1 MFGRPKEFLYLKS
14 PVPMS
19 HRLSLTPAKTSRV
32 YFSLSL
38 LVLVA
43 LTGAAGALAQQH
55 VKKSYPARKNV
66 RIELKNI
73 SGTITVE
80 SWPRDEIKLNA
91 VLESPAAK
99 LVPRSTGEGLVI
111 DVMSDNKGRGEVGN
125 VNFKLQVPVDATVDL
140 ETRRGDISVS
150 NIRSGSVRAHVS
162 SEGDIVLTG
171 ISASQV
177 MASNTIGDI
186 FFDGEFSR
194 DGSYQFKSGHGNITI
209 RIPADS
215 AFSVVASSQAR
226 KIALGQFWNDKF
238 RSMGD
243 GRKYEGDVRNG
254 HAKVTVSNY
263 QGSITFM
270 RR

>member
-1 MFGRPKEFLYLKS
+1 
-14 PVPMS
+14 MS
-19 HRLSLTPAKTSRV
+19 IRFRSTRVCSSRV
-32 YFSLSL
+32 SFSLLIIAS
-38 LVLVA
+38 VA
-43 LTGAAGALAQQH
+43 IAGTFTSFAQQR
-55 VKKSYPARKNV
+55 VKRTYPAGKNV

-80 SWPRDEIKLNA
+80 SWDRDEIRLNA
-91 VLESPAAK
+91 VLESPTAK
-99 LVPRSTGEGLVI
+99 LVPRSTNDLLIV
-111 DVMSDNKGRGEVGN
+111 DVMADNRGRGEVGA
-125 VNFKLQVPVDATVDL
+125 VNFKLQVPSGATVDL
-140 ETRRGDISVS
+140 ETRQGDISVS
-150 NIRSGSVRAHVS
+150 NIRGGLVRAHVS

-171 ISASQV
+171 INAGQV
-177 MASNTIGDI
+177 IASNTIGNI

-194 DGSYQFKSGHGNITI
+194 NGSYQFKSGHGDITI

-215 AFSVVASSQAR
+215 AFRVVASSQAK

-254 HAKVTVSNY
+254 HASVTVSNY